1 MNQWKQI
8 IEFEGLSRR
17 SDLTQSSRLP
27 RFARNDIPNQGLH
40 RRSDPTAQANNLVSK
55 AITLKYYGY
64 SFLLLFFIS
73 SCSLFKK
80 TPKYSKVSAEIIETA
95 RKYTGTPY
103 RSGGTDRRGMDCSGL
118 IITSFK
124 EVGLQMP
131 RISWQQAEVGKE
143 IRLRDARP
151 GDLVFFVTGK
161 KGAAPINHAGIVTR
175 IKGNEIWFI
184 HASTSK
190 GVREDNLQTDYWK
203 SAFARITRPF

>member
-1 MNQWKQI
+1 MNQWKQKKVLQ
-8 IEFEGLSRR
+8 GLYRK
-17 SDLTQSSRLP
+17 SDQALP
-27 RFARNDIPNQGLH
+27 RFARNEVPNQSQH
-40 RRSDPTAQANNLVSK
+40 RKSDLKDKVNSLANNV
-55 AITLKYYGY
+55 ITFKYYGY
-64 SFLLLFFIS
+64 SLILLFFIS

-95 RKYTGTPY
+95 RSYTGTPY
-103 RSGGTDRRGMDCSGL
+103 RSGGADRKGMDCSGL

-203 SAFARITRPF
+203 SSFARITRPF

>member
-1 MNQWKQI
+1 MNQWIKKTKSW
-8 IEFEGLSRR
+8 GLHRR
-17 SDLTQSSRLP
+17 SDPTQSSRLP

-40 RRSDPTAQANNLVSK
+40 RRSDPTAQANNLVSN
-55 AITLKYYGY
+55 AIALKYHGY
-64 SFLLLFFIS
+64 LLILFFFIS

-95 RKYTGTPY
+95 RSYTGTPY
-103 RSGGTDRRGMDCSGL
+103 RSGGADRKGMDCSGL

-143 IRLRDARP
+143 IRLRDAQP